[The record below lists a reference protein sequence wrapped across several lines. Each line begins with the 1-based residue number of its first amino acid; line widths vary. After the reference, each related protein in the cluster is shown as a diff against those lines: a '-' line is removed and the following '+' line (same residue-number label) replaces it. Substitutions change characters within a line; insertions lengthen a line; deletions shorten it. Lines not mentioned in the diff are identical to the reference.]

1 MSNEDFIN
9 QMNLRALLDIESC
22 LYTIST
28 KKSQCDIAKQ
38 CKNYLSVISEETLD
52 GIEKIATQEAHQQ
65 QITKMIILERVCML
79 MLLYETLNQDD
90 SDESNLL
97 NLLNASTYIYG
108 SFLIVL
114 EQIVEKYNF
123 SEKKQVELEKRV
135 KNIIYERKQ
144 QKKIPAFNAKKQK
157 YTIINNYS
165 DIVYPMLNLI
175 ITADQTEPYLTI
187 G

>member
-1 MSNEDFIN
+1 
-9 QMNLRALLDIESC
+9 
-22 LYTIST
+22 
-28 KKSQCDIAKQ
+28 
-38 CKNYLSVISEETLD
+38 
-52 GIEKIATQEAHQQ
+52 
-65 QITKMIILERVCML
+65 ML

-165 DIVYPMLNLI
+165 DIVYPMLNLM
-175 ITADQTEPYLTI
+175 
-187 G
+187 